1 MSAPPS
7 VVSPVADP
15 ADIELDSATGYAPV
29 RTDDNEARPDPAA
42 SVVAIGDVPPLVK
55 PRRARRTVLPPMP
68 TDRARGWIVTLI
80 ITAIGAA
87 VRLVGL
93 GNSTD
98 GGTPLFD
105 EKYYAIQAQEIL
117 RNGGVEDNQGFG
129 VVVHPPF
136 GKQLIA
142 IGEWLLGYTPTGWRL
157 ASAVAGIVSILLI
170 IRVVRRMTR
179 STLLGG
185 IAGVLLICDGVSHVQ
200 SRSALLDIF
209 QAVFVL
215 GAFACMI
222 ADRDQVRARLA
233 AAVADGSIATSWA
246 GVALGAR
253 WWRFGAGVLLGLTTA
268 VKWSGAYWIVAF
280 GVLTVIWDITAR
292 REAGIR
298 TTGPGRG
305 PPGPR
310 AEPVGARRR
319 PDAHLHRHL
328 VGLVR
333 VRDRLAAAHLVA
345 VESNRSD
352 WKSGALYDL
361 ASIWSNELWQWTW
374 KMLDFHSHL
383 LTPTDPAK
391 RHPWE
396 SKPWTWP
403 LGTRPVL
410 YYSPANGTG
419 CGDGRTDCVRRIF
432 LIGTPALWWISL
444 FVLVWA
450 LWKAIGRMDWR
461 YAAVLV
467 GYGAGYLPWFT
478 NLDRQMYFFYA
489 TPLAPFLV
497 IGITLVLGDILG
509 RAVRRGGKT
518 ADVGRRRRDLR
529 RAGGRELH
537 LAVADPERRPDHPG
551 AADHGD
557 LAAVLG
563 VGPESRSV
571 PACSTAAA
579 DDAAC
584 RQFGRRWPG

>member
-1 MSAPPS
+1 
-7 VVSPVADP
+7 
-15 ADIELDSATGYAPV
+15 
-29 RTDDNEARPDPAA
+29 
-42 SVVAIGDVPPLVK
+42 VVAIGDMPPLVK

-68 TDRARGWIVTLI
+68 TDRARGWVVTAI

-98 GGTPLFD
+98 AGTPLFD

-142 IGEWLLGYTPTGWRL
+142 IGEWLMGYTPTGWRL

-185 IAGVLLICDGVSHVQ
+185 IAGVLMICDGVSHVQ

-233 AAVADGSIATSWA
+233 SAVADGSIATSWA
-246 GVALGAR
+246 GNALGAR

-298 TTGPGRG
+298 RPVRAVVRRDLGPNLWALGVI
-305 PPGPR
+305 PVITYIATWWAWFASETVWPR
-310 AEPVGARRR
+310 
-319 PDAHLHRHL
+319 HT
-328 VGLVR
+328 
-333 VRDRLAAAHLVA
+333 LVA

-352 WKSGALYDL
+352 WKSGGLYDI
-361 ASIWSNELWQWTW
+361 ASAWSNTLWQWTW

-410 YYSPANGTG
+410 YYSPANGEG

-432 LIGTPALWWISL
+432 LIGTPALWWIAL
-444 FVLVWA
+444 FVMIWA

-467 GYGAGYLPWFT
+467 AYGAGYLPWFT

-489 TPLAPFLV
+489 TPLAPFLI

-509 RAVRRGGKT
+509 RASVGVERRLT
-518 ADVGRRRRDLR
+518 SVAVVAIYVGLV
-529 RAGGRELH
+529 
-537 LAVADPERRPDHPG
+537 VANFIWLWPILNGDSITPERLQMETWLPSWG
-551 AADHGD
+551 
-557 LAAVLG
+557 
-563 VGPESRSV
+563 
-571 PACSTAAA
+571 
-579 DDAAC
+579 
-584 RQFGRRWPG
+584 